1 MQKEEV
7 WWDIIYI
14 FYFSIYEGM
23 FIFFAYCYIL
33 LVEDIFCSI
42 VCFTKPFGLV
52 STCGQVALCTSFL
65 GALVTNFL
73 TSDLDCYSYLKKVS
87 VEGHLYNGFN
97 LIAADLK

>member
-1 MQKEEV
+1 MKECV
-7 WWDIIYI
+7 FD
-14 FYFSIYEGM
+14 
-23 FIFFAYCYIL
+23 YCHIL
-33 LVEDIFCSI
+33 LVEDIFCGV
-42 VCFTKPFGLV
+42 VCFTKPFRLV
-52 STCGQVALCTSFL
+52 SSRGQVALCISFL

>member
-1 MQKEEV
+1 MKECV
-7 WWDIIYI
+7 FD
-14 FYFSIYEGM
+14 
-23 FIFFAYCYIL
+23 YCHIL
-33 LVEDIFCSI
+33 LVEDIFCGG
-42 VCFTKPFGLV
+42 VCFTKPFRLV
-52 STCGQVALCTSFL
+52 SSRGQVALCTSFL